1 MDLSALSAEFP
12 RNAVHWRPQGTPY
25 ERNGSF
31 FCMAL
36 AYIDA
41 RDVMDRLDAVC
52 GPDRWQSEFCETP
65 KGRMICRIGILTDN
79 GWVWKGDGAGDTDVE
94 GEKGGISDSLKRAAV
109 SWGIGRYL
117 YRLKSPWVG
126 CAVNQKNGKTYWK
139 SWSEDPWAKVQ
150 SPDATRPQPNPQQQ
164 GKQAKQSPEPPTY
177 QKMLGGLKEAGMRA
191 ANDPRFAADL
201 EALRKDRPDLAAH
214 VDVEIGKLRE
224 AAA

>member
-1 MDLSALSAEFP
+1 MDASTATSSGMDLSALSAEFP

-25 ERNGSF
+25 ERNGNFS
-31 FCMAL
+31 CMAL

-52 GPDRWQSEFCETP
+52 GPDRWQSEFCETH

-94 GEKGGISDSLKRAAV
+94 GEKGGISDSIKRAAV

-150 SPDATRPQPNPQQQ
+150 LPDAPRSQAKPQPSTAAQEAVRRVMAAAD
-164 GKQAKQSPEPPTY
+164 KADLRAAVEALPEPI
-177 QKMLGGLKEAGMRA
+177 R
-191 ANDPRFAADL
+191 NDPHVQNAKAARWRQL
-201 EALRKDRPDLAAH
+201 Q
-214 VDVEIGKLRE
+214 E
-224 AAA
+224 AA

>member
-25 ERNGSF
+25 ERNGNFS
-31 FCMAL
+31 CMAL

-150 SPDATRPQPNPQQQ
+150 LPDARRPQPDPQPSTAAQEAARRVM
-164 GKQAKQSPEPPTY
+164 GAADKDALRAAVEALPEPI
-177 QKMLGGLKEAGMRA
+177 R
-191 ANDPRFAADL
+191 NDPHVQNAKAARWRQL
-201 EALRKDRPDLAAH
+201 Q
-214 VDVEIGKLRE
+214 E
-224 AAA
+224 AA